1 MFDAPNPRFNLAVRH
16 LCGLPDTASALDI
29 TRAFMDV
36 RAEMHR
42 LLDSVEDEAV
52 IPYQPAGML
61 IEQLCKT
68 ELVAYLQG
76 DTSVLVLLRD
86 KVQEAARLLP

>member
-1 MFDAPNPRFNLAVRH
+1 MFDTSNLRFNLAVRH
-16 LCGLPDTASALDI
+16 FCALPDTASALAI

-36 RAEMHR
+36 RVEMHA

-52 IPYQPAGML
+52 IPHQPAGRL
-61 IEQLCKT
+61 IEQLYKT

-76 DTSVLVLLRD
+76 DISALFRLRG
-86 KVQEAARLLP
+86 KVREAARLLP